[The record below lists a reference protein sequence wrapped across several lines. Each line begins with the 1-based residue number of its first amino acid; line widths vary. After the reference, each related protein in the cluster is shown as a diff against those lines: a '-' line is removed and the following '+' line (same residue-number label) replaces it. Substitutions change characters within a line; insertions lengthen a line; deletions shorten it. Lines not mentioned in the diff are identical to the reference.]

1 MRFLYF
7 RWAFNTNF
15 ECGACVMR
23 KITRGGIYVHSSLHA
38 GMAIPAINFLWLE
51 TELDLGAFIAREE
64 TFSKISPVV
73 IVWSWERTHW
83 NSPWINCVLP
93 KIYAPAQAS
102 KHPYKLSRA
111 KKGMIC
117 CQWHFGDCS
126 AEVFSSSSCCRKLL
140 LSSGVNKT
148 EIPSKFSFFWEC
160 TNAWTS
166 QHLFNKE

>member
-1 MRFLYF
+1 MH
-7 RWAFNTNF
+7 
-15 ECGACVMR
+15 
-23 KITRGGIYVHSSLHA
+23 KIARGGIYVHSSLHA

-93 KIYAPAQAS
+93 MIYAPAQAS
-102 KHPYKLSRA
+102 KRPYKLSRA

-126 AEVFSSSSCCRKLL
+126 AEVFSSSSCYRKLL

-148 EIPSKFSFFWEC
+148 EIPSKFSFFWEW
-160 TNAWTS
+160 TNEWTL
-166 QHLFNKE
+166 QHVFNKE